1 MYWPKT
7 NWKDFWC
14 KYDKNALL
22 VDETTI
28 ILEAEGKANAMGE
41 YMRAFKSFFQNELK
55 DGKTLNTDK
64 KREELR
70 QCHFRRINRYNKIL
84 YSNTQFYYTLFLFL
98 SYKKVHILNPFNN
111 NHKIIIS
118 YWYHKN
124 ADKIF

>member
-1 MYWPKT
+1 M
-7 NWKDFWC
+7 
-14 KYDKNALL
+14 L

-70 QCHFRRINRYNKIL
+70 QCQDTIKFCIL
-84 YSNTQFYYTLFLFL
+84 THNFTTRCSCFYHIKKYTF
-98 SYKKVHILNPFNN
+98 
-111 NHKIIIS
+111 
-118 YWYHKN
+118 
-124 ADKIF
+124 